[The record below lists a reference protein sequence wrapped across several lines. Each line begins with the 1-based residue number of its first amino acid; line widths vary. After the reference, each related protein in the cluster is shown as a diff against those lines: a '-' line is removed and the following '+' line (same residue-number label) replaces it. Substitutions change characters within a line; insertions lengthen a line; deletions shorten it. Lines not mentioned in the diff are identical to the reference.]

1 MGHLIEASFI
11 PDLRSAGNLE
21 RMLTFEADAGD
32 TIFINS
38 SPKRSE
44 LFFEALCGLRRPDA
58 GTVLINGVDLYALTP
73 DQGAA
78 FRRENIGAI
87 PQGLGWIP
95 ELRMIDQIVFP
106 MRLAGIENTEILRA
120 VKALTSELLPLYDL
134 YNTPGRCSA
143 RKQAHGAILR
153 AVICKPKMLVFHGF
167 LDDLPDLDTDTL
179 WRTLRKLRPE
189 GSVLIYLS
197 GAPAPKQVQ
206 WTRELRV

>member
-1 MGHLIEASFI
+1 MGHLIEAGFI

-44 LFFEALCGLRRPDA
+44 QFFEVLCGLREPDA
-58 GTVLINGVDLYALTP
+58 GTVLINGVDPYTLTP

-106 MRLAGIENTEILRA
+106 MRVAGIA
-120 VKALTSELLPLYDL
+120 VRSLTSELLPPYDL
-134 YNTPGRCSA
+134 YNTPGKCSG
-143 RKQAHGAILR
+143 RKQAHAAILR
-153 AVICKPKMLVFHGF
+153 AVICKPKVLVFNGF

-206 WTRELRV
+206 WARELRV

>member
-1 MGHLIEASFI
+1 MGHLIEANFI

-21 RMLTFEADAGD
+21 RILTFEADAGD
-32 TIFINS
+32 AIFINS
-38 SPKRSE
+38 SPKRCE
-44 LFFEALCGLRRPDA
+44 LFFEVLCGLREPDA
-58 GTVLINGVDLYALTP
+58 GTILINGVDPYTLTP

-78 FRRENIGAI
+78 FRRESIGAI

-95 ELRMIDQIVFP
+95 ELRMIEQIVFP
-106 MRLAGIENTEILRA
+106 MRLAGIENAEILRA

-143 RKQAHGAILR
+143 RKRAHAAILR
-153 AVICKPKMLVFHGF
+153 SVICKPKILVFHGF

-206 WTRELRV
+206 WTRELRM

>member
-1 MGHLIEASFI
+1 MGHLIEAGFI

-21 RMLTFEADAGD
+21 RMLTYEADAGD
-32 TIFINS
+32 AIFINS
-38 SPKRSE
+38 SPKRCE
-44 LFFEALCGLRRPDA
+44 LFFEVLCGLRKPDA
-58 GTVLINGVDLYALTP
+58 GTVFINGVDPYALTP

-95 ELRMIDQIVFP
+95 ELRMIEQIAFP
-106 MRLAGIENTEILRA
+106 MRLAGIENAEILRA

-143 RKQAHGAILR
+143 RKRAHAAILR
-153 AVICKPKMLVFHGF
+153 SVICKPKVLVFHGF

-179 WRTLRKLRPE
+179 WRTLWKLRPE

>member
-44 LFFEALCGLRRPDA
+44 QFFEVLCGLREPDA
-58 GTVLINGVDLYALTP
+58 GTVLINGVDPYTLTP

-106 MRLAGIENTEILRA
+106 MRVAGIENAEMLKA
-120 VKALTSELLPLYDL
+120 VRSLTSELLPPYDL
-134 YNTPGRCSA
+134 YNTPGKCSG
-143 RKQAHGAILR
+143 RKQAHAAILR
-153 AVICKPKMLVFHGF
+153 AVICKPKVLVFNGF

-197 GAPAPKQVQ
+197 GAPAPRQVQ
-206 WTRELRV
+206 WTQELRV

>member
-11 PDLRSAGNLE
+11 PDLKSAGNLE
-21 RMLTFEADAGD
+21 RMLTFKADAGD

-44 LFFEALCGLRRPDA
+44 QFFEVLCGLREPDA
-58 GTVLINGVDLYALTP
+58 GTILINGVDPYTLTP

-95 ELRMIDQIVFP
+95 ELQMIDQIVFP
-106 MRLAGIENTEILRA
+106 MRLAGIENAEILRA
-120 VKALTSELLPLYDL
+120 VRSLTSELLPLYDF
-134 YNTPGRCSA
+134 YNTPGRCST
-143 RKQAHGAILR
+143 RKQAHAAILR
-153 AVICKPKMLVFHGF
+153 AVICKPKVLVFHSF

>member
-1 MGHLIEASFI
+1 MGHLIESSFI

-44 LFFEALCGLRRPDA
+44 QFFEVLCGLRVPDA
-58 GTVLINGVDLYALTP
+58 GTVLIDGIDPYTLTP

-95 ELRMIDQIVFP
+95 ELRMIEQIAFP
-106 MRLAGIENTEILRA
+106 MADILGNCRIRCLFRYADTGKNRAG
-120 VKALTSELLPLYDL
+120 KAKFRRRICRSPDGRTVDL
-134 YNTPGRCSA
+134 QS
-143 RKQAHGAILR
+143 
-153 AVICKPKMLVFHGF
+153 
-167 LDDLPDLDTDTL
+167 
-179 WRTLRKLRPE
+179 
-189 GSVLIYLS
+189 
-197 GAPAPKQVQ
+197 
-206 WTRELRV
+206 

>member
-32 TIFINS
+32 AIFINS

-44 LFFEALCGLRRPDA
+44 LFFEALCSLRKPDA

-87 PQGLGWIP
+87 PQGLQQ
-95 ELRMIDQIVFP
+95 RMASGFIS
-106 MRLAGIENTEILRA
+106 
-120 VKALTSELLPLYDL
+120 LTSQQ
-134 YNTPGRCSA
+134 RRSSSFQIF
-143 RKQAHGAILR
+143 QA
-153 AVICKPKMLVFHGF
+153 
-167 LDDLPDLDTDTL
+167 
-179 WRTLRKLRPE
+179 
-189 GSVLIYLS
+189 
-197 GAPAPKQVQ
+197 
-206 WTRELRV
+206 

>member
-1 MGHLIEASFI
+1 MGHLIEAGFI

-32 TIFINS
+32 AIFINS

-44 LFFEALCGLRRPDA
+44 LFFEALCSLRKPDA

-106 MRLAGIENTEILRA
+106 MRVAGIENAEMLKA
-120 VKALTSELLPLYDL
+120 VRSLTSELLPPYDL
-134 YNTPGRCSA
+134 YNTPGKCSG
-143 RKQAHGAILR
+143 RKQAHAAILR
-153 AVICKPKMLVFHGF
+153 AVICKPKVLVFNGF

>member
-1 MGHLIEASFI
+1 M
-11 PDLRSAGNLE
+11 
-21 RMLTFEADAGD
+21 
-32 TIFINS
+32 
-38 SPKRSE
+38 
-44 LFFEALCGLRRPDA
+44 LCGLREPDA
-58 GTVLINGVDLYALTP
+58 GTVLINGVDPYTLTP

-106 MRLAGIENTEILRA
+106 MRLAGIENAEILRA
-120 VKALTSELLPLYDL
+120 VRSLTSELLPPYDL

-143 RKQAHGAILR
+143 RKQAHAAILR
-153 AVICKPKMLVFHGF
+153 AVICKPKVLALNGF

>member
-11 PDLRSAGNLE
+11 PDLRSAGNPE

-32 TIFINS
+32 AIFINS
-38 SPKRSE
+38 SPKRCG
-44 LFFEALCGLRRPDA
+44 LFFEVLCGLRKPDA
-58 GTVLINGVDLYALTP
+58 GTVLINGVDPYTLTP

-106 MRLAGIENTEILRA
+106 MRVAGIENAEMLKA
-120 VKALTSELLPLYDL
+120 VRSLTSELLPPYDL
-134 YNTPGRCSA
+134 YNTPGKCSG
-143 RKQAHGAILR
+143 RKQAHAAILR
-153 AVICKPKMLVFHGF
+153 AVICKPKVLVFNGF

>member
-44 LFFEALCGLRRPDA
+44 QFFEVLCGLRVPDA
-58 GTVLINGVDLYALTP
+58 GTVLIDGIDPYTLTP
-73 DQGAA
+73 DQGVA

-95 ELRMIDQIVFP
+95 ELRMIEQIAFP
-106 MRLAGIENTEILRA
+106 MRLADIENAEILRA
-120 VKALTSELLPLYDL
+120 VKALTTELLPLYDL

-143 RKQAHGAILR
+143 RKRAHAAILR
-153 AVICKPKMLVFHGF
+153 AVICKPKVLVFQGF

-179 WRTLRKLRPE
+179 WRTLWKLRPE

>member
-44 LFFEALCGLRRPDA
+44 QFFEVLCGLREPDA
-58 GTVLINGVDLYALTP
+58 GTVLINGVDPYTLTP

-78 FRRENIGAI
+78 FRRENIGVI
-87 PQGLGWIP
+87 PEGLGWIP
-95 ELRMIDQIVFP
+95 ELRMIEQIAFP
-106 MRLAGIENTEILRA
+106 MRLAGIENAEILRA
-120 VKALTSELLPLYDL
+120 VKALTSELLPPYDL
-134 YNTPGRCSA
+134 YNTPGKCTA

-153 AVICKPKMLVFHGF
+153 AVICKPKVLVFQGF

-179 WRTLRKLRPE
+179 WRTLWKLRPE

>member
-38 SPKRSE
+38 SPKRCE
-44 LFFEALCGLRRPDA
+44 LFFEALCGLRKPDA

-78 FRRENIGAI
+78 FRRGDIGAI

-95 ELRMIDQIVFP
+95 ELRMIEQIAFP
-106 MRLAGIENTEILRA
+106 MADILGNCRIRCLFRYADTGKNCAG
-120 VKALTSELLPLYDL
+120 KAKLGRRICCSPDGRTVDL
-134 YNTPGRCSA
+134 QS
-143 RKQAHGAILR
+143 
-153 AVICKPKMLVFHGF
+153 
-167 LDDLPDLDTDTL
+167 
-179 WRTLRKLRPE
+179 
-189 GSVLIYLS
+189 
-197 GAPAPKQVQ
+197 
-206 WTRELRV
+206 

>member
-1 MGHLIEASFI
+1 MGHLIEAGFI

-21 RMLTFEADAGD
+21 RMLTYEADAGD
-32 TIFINS
+32 AIFINS
-38 SPKRSE
+38 SPKRCE
-44 LFFEALCGLRRPDA
+44 LFFEVLCGLRKPDA
-58 GTVLINGVDLYALTP
+58 GTVFINGVDPYALTP

-95 ELRMIDQIVFP
+95 ELRMIEQIAFP
-106 MRLAGIENTEILRA
+106 MRLAGIENAEILRA

-134 YNTPGRCSA
+134 YNTPGRCSV
-143 RKQAHGAILR
+143 RQRAHAAILR
-153 AVICKPKMLVFHGF
+153 SVICKPKVLVFHGF

-179 WRTLRKLRPE
+179 WRTLWKLRPE

>member
-11 PDLRSAGNLE
+11 PDLRSAGSLE

-44 LFFEALCGLRRPDA
+44 QLFEVLCGLREPDA
-58 GTVLINGVDLYALTP
+58 GTILINGVDPYTLTP

-106 MRLAGIENTEILRA
+106 LRLAGIENSEILRA
-120 VKALTSELLPLYDL
+120 VRSLTSELLPPYDL
-134 YNTPGRCSA
+134 YNMPGKCSA
-143 RKQAHGAILR
+143 RKQAHAAILR
-153 AVICKPKMLVFHGF
+153 AVSKPKVLVFNGF

>member
-21 RMLTFEADAGD
+21 RMLAFEADAGD

-95 ELRMIDQIVFP
+95 ELRMIDQIVFQCAW
-106 MRLAGIENTEILRA
+106 RALRIRKFYGGKGTDLGASAA
-120 VKALTSELLPLYDL
+120 VRPLQY
-134 YNTPGRCSA
+134 A
-143 RKQAHGAILR
+143 RKMLCQEAGPWGDSG
-153 AVICKPKMLVFHGF
+153 AVICKPKVLVFHGF